1 LAENGPAIFVQEGGR
16 IMIFGRQRTTL
27 ALAVFCAASISSSA
41 QAQFVREEVLSF
53 DSMNITLAETFNG
66 TKGPKVT
73 LAGLLRLANPGP
85 NQPVVVIMHGI
96 GGMNGARGPGDEWSN
111 YLNQNGISTFFVDS
125 YSGRGLNSPAEVSA
139 KLPSLSRVPDA
150 FAALEVLSK
159 HPLID
164 PKKIV
169 VMGLSH
175 GSMAAIYSN
184 LERFQKSY
192 GTGLQFAA
200 HVSIYGICNVLIQE
214 DEGATSPILFLH
226 GNADSW
232 VNSEPCRDYAA
243 RLKKAGKD
251 ARMFEYEGAD
261 HGFDG
266 PTVPV
271 KKFPDV
277 KTFSWCK
284 LQENAGG
291 LLNISTGK
299 PLAPTDDCWKT
310 GVGIGYQEAATKK
323 AHEDALSF
331 LKEVFK

>member
-1 LAENGPAIFVQEGGR
+1 
-16 IMIFGRQRTTL
+16 
-27 ALAVFCAASISSSA
+27 
-41 QAQFVREEVLSF
+41 
-53 DSMNITLAETFNG
+53 
-66 TKGPKVT
+66 
-73 LAGLLRLANPGP
+73 LLRLAQPGP

-96 GGMNGARGPGDEWSN
+96 GGMSGARGEGDEWSN

-125 YSGRGLNSPAEVSA
+125 YSGRGLNSPAEVGA
-139 KLPSLSRVPDA
+139 KLWSLARVPDA

-169 VMGLSH
+169 AMGLSH

-184 LERFQKSY
+184 LERFQRSY

-200 HVSIYGICNVLIQE
+200 HVSIYGICNVQIQE
-214 DEGATSPILFLH
+214 DEAATRPILFLH
-226 GNADSW
+226 GSADSW
-232 VNSEPCRDYAA
+232 VNFEPCRDYAT

-261 HGFDG
+261 HAFDD
-266 PTVPV
+266 PTTPV

-277 KTFSWCK
+277 KTASWCK
-284 LQENAGG
+284 LRENAGAV
-291 LLNISTGK
+291 LNVSTGK

-331 LKEVFK
+331 FKEVFK